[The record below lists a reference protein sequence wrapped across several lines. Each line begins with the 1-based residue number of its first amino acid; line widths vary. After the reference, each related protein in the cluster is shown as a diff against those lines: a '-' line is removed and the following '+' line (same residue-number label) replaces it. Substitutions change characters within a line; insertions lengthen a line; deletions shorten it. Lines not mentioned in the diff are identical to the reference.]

1 MANTPDRPATGS
13 GAAGESFSDGRD
25 ELNLADFPISV
36 LQRQQPLDAE
46 GRKVDQ
52 VVYESTTY
60 DPVVRRRVPQR
71 VTLTT
76 ATRYGLPTPADENV
90 ILALLYT
97 AKRANDFTE
106 PRVHFSPHQLF
117 RIMRW
122 DANSR
127 SYARL
132 SQVLLRLKS
141 LTIFYEN
148 AWWDP
153 SGHKYEE
160 EFATGIV
167 AEYRLIKTK
176 LRRKAGVIPP
186 SYVHWTPQF
195 WKSLAGGNLKK
206 LDLDR
211 LFALNLPTSQR
222 MYRFLDKRFY
232 QTSAFEMDLRD
243 FACGHLG
250 VSATPN
256 IAELKRRLGPALL
269 ELESTG
275 FLEPARP
282 EERYVKLRKGIWRIR
297 FRRAGVGTA
306 VVVLPPPSPA
316 TMDPGR
322 AVVSAFY
329 QAWAPASRFEPT
341 EAEIAR
347 GRELVDAHG
356 AAEALALVGPVV
368 GLMRMKFP
376 GAKRFGASL
385 PYFTDAARARRGARR
400 RSSVDEEAA
409 RRRQLERAEGDRR
422 RLEDEAFLVRW
433 TPVWEALDEPEKEAI
448 RASVLAE
455 HPYLARPLM
464 RHSRLAARFYLEAL
478 AARGGKPF

>member
-60 DPVVRRRVPQR
+60 DPVIRRRVPQR

-222 MYRFLDKRFY
+222 EVVQVLLTETDGQDAVMLGTGRPSRTNAA
-232 QTSAFEMDLRD
+232 QTD
-243 FACGHLG
+243 
-250 VSATPN
+250 
-256 IAELKRRLGPALL
+256 
-269 ELESTG
+269 
-275 FLEPARP
+275 
-282 EERYVKLRKGIWRIR
+282 
-297 FRRAGVGTA
+297 GT
-306 VVVLPPPSPA
+306 
-316 TMDPGR
+316 
-322 AVVSAFY
+322 
-329 QAWAPASRFEPT
+329 
-341 EAEIAR
+341 
-347 GRELVDAHG
+347 G
-356 AAEALALVGPVV
+356 AA
-368 GLMRMKFP
+368 R
-376 GAKRFGASL
+376 
-385 PYFTDAARARRGARR
+385 
-400 RSSVDEEAA
+400 
-409 RRRQLERAEGDRR
+409 
-422 RLEDEAFLVRW
+422 
-433 TPVWEALDEPEKEAI
+433 
-448 RASVLAE
+448 
-455 HPYLARPLM
+455 
-464 RHSRLAARFYLEAL
+464 
-478 AARGGKPF
+478 